1 MIEQL
6 YLSKENAMSSSNSFK
21 IRQTFLETFRRVAVD
36 FPWYIYNFTCVRTS
50 VILYVEKA
58 ACRSSRADRNF
69 RFLAIAKVEMV
80 CL

>member
-6 YLSKENAMSSSNSFK
+6 YLSKEDAMSSSNSFE
-21 IRQTFLETFRRVAVD
+21 IRQTFLEPFRRVSDD

-50 VILYVEKA
+50 VILCVEKA

-69 RFLAIAKVEMV
+69 RFIAKAKVETV
-80 CL
+80 FS